1 MGRFSFF
8 FEGSLS
14 TKPLSFVLR
23 ENRGPAILDVRRTGP
38 TGASWPNL
46 AANMA
51 RIAVGEHGEGSE
63 TVFAEEDAARN
74 TRDRFTVTVRRRVRY
89 WTDGAVIGSELFVRE
104 VAATLTDAK
113 RALRKRLAKGTPPSS
128 ADTPRLFACRRL
140 DPTL

>member
-1 MGRFSFF
+1 M
-8 FEGSLS
+8 S
-14 TKPLSFVLR
+14 TKPFSFVLR
-23 ENRGPAILDVRRTGP
+23 RKQGTGYSGRAQDWSDRRVV
-38 TGASWPNL
+38 AEL

-51 RIAVGEHGEGSE
+51 RIAVGEGSEGSE

-74 TRDRFTVTVRRRVRY
+74 TRGRFAVTVRRRVRY
-89 WTDGAVIGSELFVRE
+89 CTDGAVIGSELFVRE
-104 VAATLTDAK
+104 VAATFTDAK

>member
-1 MGRFSFF
+1 MA
-8 FEGSLS
+8 E
-14 TKPLSFVLR
+14 
-23 ENRGPAILDVRRTGP
+23 
-38 TGASWPNL
+38 L

-104 VAATLTDAK
+104 VAATFTDAK
-113 RALRKRLAKGTPPSS
+113 RALRKRLAKGTPSHS
-128 ADTPRLFACRRL
+128 GGTPPLFACRRL
-140 DPTL
+140 DPAL